1 MRRRDLQRQGFLNLY
16 LYTFLLFLYT
26 YYFFSAA
33 QPDIISFFVV
43 MLRDAFTCAIDRD
56 NLNKR
61 EGQKDITPV
70 VKNEITWTIKRRII
84 STLISIL
91 EGLYTLK

>member
-1 MRRRDLQRQGFLNLY
+1 
-16 LYTFLLFLYT
+16 
-26 YYFFSAA
+26 
-33 QPDIISFFVV
+33 